1 MHVVGSPHRSLRFEP
16 PSIGAMSKF
25 RALRLHQLGEPEE
38 VLSLESLD
46 PLLLGEGGVAIDVM
60 AGALNFSDVLMCR
73 GGYQVKPALPFTPGV
88 EVAGVVTRVGE
99 GVASDLVG
107 ERVLAVPDSGVG
119 GFAEQTVA
127 RVSQVFKIPEAMP
140 FEDAAALHV
149 TYQTSHLALHR
160 RAAIQSGE
168 TLLVHAGAGGVGTA
182 AIQLGIAAGAR
193 VFATAGGKEKVDL
206 CRSLGA
212 ELVIDY
218 LSEDFVEVVN
228 GATGGRGADVIF
240 DPVGGD
246 TFDRSRKCIAFEG
259 RLLVI
264 GFTSGRIPEAPAN
277 HALVK
282 NYSILGVHWGLY
294 NTKNP
299 ALVHE
304 IHRSL
309 IALFEAGAIKPLISE
324 VVELLA
330 VPTALGRLADR
341 RTTGKIVWS
350 RVIAPNNGHVQE
362 PVRQETPLSGNI

>member
-1 MHVVGSPHRSLRFEP
+1 M
-16 PSIGAMSKF
+16 
-25 RALRLHQLGEPEE
+25 
-38 VLSLESLD
+38 LSLEIQE
-46 PLLLGEGGVAIDVM
+46 PFLLAEGGVAIEVM

-73 GGYQVKPALPFTPGV
+73 GGYQVKPELPFTPGV
-88 EVAGVVTRVGE
+88 EVAGVVRSVGD
-99 GVASDLVG
+99 GVSADLIG
-107 ERVLAVPDSGVG
+107 ERVLAVPDSGLG
-119 GFAEQTVA
+119 GLAEQTIA
-127 RVSQVFKIPEAMP
+127 RVSQVFRIPESMP

-160 RAAIQSGE
+160 RAAIEPGE

-193 VFATAGGKEKVDL
+193 VFATAGGQEKVDL

-218 LSEDFVEVVN
+218 LSDDFVEVVN
-228 GATGGRGADVIF
+228 DATGGRGADVIF

-259 RLLVI
+259 RILVI
-264 GFTSGRIPEAPAN
+264 GFTSGRIPDAPTN

-309 IALFEAGAIKPLISE
+309 IDLYESGAIRPLISE
-324 VVELLA
+324 IVELGE
-330 VPTALGRLADR
+330 VPAALGRLADR

-350 RVIAPNNGHVQE
+350 RAAAPINGGVWE
-362 PVRQETPLSGNI
+362 PVRQGTPPSGTI

>member
-1 MHVVGSPHRSLRFEP
+1 
-16 PSIGAMSKF
+16 MSRF
-25 RALRLHQLGEPEE
+25 RALRLHRLGEPEE
-38 VLSLESLD
+38 VLSLESLE
-46 PLLLGEGGVAIDVM
+46 PLLLGDGGVSIEVM

-88 EVAGVVTRVGE
+88 EVSGVVTRVGE
-99 GVASDLVG
+99 GVSSDLVG
-107 ERVLAVPDSGVG
+107 ARVLAVPDAGLG
-119 GFAEQTVA
+119 GFAEETVA
-127 RVSQVFKIPEAMP
+127 RVSQVFRIPPAMP

-160 RAAIQSGE
+160 RAAIQPGE

-182 AIQLGIAAGAR
+182 AIQLGIAAGAQ
-193 VFATAGGKEKVDL
+193 VFATAGGKQKVDL

-218 LSEDFVEVVN
+218 LSDDFVEVVKE
-228 GATGGRGADVIF
+228 GTGGRGADVIF

-246 TFDRSRKCIAFEG
+246 TFDQSRKCIAFEG
-259 RLLVI
+259 RLLVV

-309 IALFEAGAIKPLISE
+309 IGLFEAGGIRPLISE
-324 VVELLA
+324 VVELSE
-330 VPTALGRLADR
+330 VPAALGRLADR

-350 RVIAPNNGHVQE
+350 RAPAPDNGRVRE
-362 PVRQETPLSGNI
+362 PVRQETPPSGNI